1 MKTAFHIRK
10 FFYLFKRNMKK
21 QLANSVKRSKSQ
33 LAPSVSKKTIPE
45 VEDEK
50 YALKPLN
57 FNFNKGLVQSNVN
70 SINNIVDINVIS
82 NSSKLSGHYLYD
94 GKQRLA
100 DLNLN
105 EVWPTSSMYRV
116 TIKENPWVSSFKA
129 KSQANEIN
137 SNFRD
142 TFDSNLTFSRLNSNS
157 PMKKTFPNNF
167 FPNIKNML

>member
-1 MKTAFHIRK
+1 
-10 FFYLFKRNMKK
+10 MKK
-21 QLANSVKRSKSQ
+21 NLTNSVKRSKSQ
-33 LAPSVSKKTIPE
+33 LAPSISKKVIPE
-45 VEDEK
+45 VEDER

-82 NSSKLSGHYLYD
+82 SSSKLSGHYLYD
-94 GKQRLA
+94 AKQRLA

-142 TFDSNLTFSRLNSNS
+142 TFDSNLTYSRLNASS
-157 PMKKTFPNNF
+157 PLKNKTFPNNF